1 VTNISKHS
9 GQSTNSIKTL
19 LMNYNSGIIIQA
31 RTASTRLPKKIIL
44 KIDNKTTFLD
54 VLLSRFMQLKKDFPI
69 VVATSNN
76 PDDDVIVEFG
86 NKYKIPVYRGSE
98 QNVLERF
105 VKCAEFHR
113 FDTIIR
119 VCSDNPFIDIQSII
133 ELYKNYRGEDYLSY
147 KINEKPSI
155 LTHYGFFAEIISLQ
169 ALKKVFNSG
178 ESQCIEHVSNCI
190 YSSESDFN
198 VRFIA
203 KNIPNQNIR
212 CTLDTKDDFENLKQ
226 IYFNWF
232 KKKKNS
238 NFGYLDLIE
247 YIESNPD
254 LVEKMKKQI
263 ISNSK

>member
-1 VTNISKHS
+1 
-9 GQSTNSIKTL
+9 
-19 LMNYNSGIIIQA
+19 MNYNTGIIIQA

-54 VLLSRFMQLKKDFPI
+54 VLLFRFIQLKKDFPI

-86 NKYKIPVYRGSE
+86 NKYKIPVYRDSE

-133 ELYKNYRGEDYLSY
+133 ELYNNYQGEDYLSY

-169 ALKKVFNSG
+169 ALKKIYNSG

-198 VRFIA
+198 VRFIN
-203 KNIPNQNIR
+203 KNIQNENIR
-212 CTLDTKDDFENLKQ
+212 CTLDTQDDFENLKQ

-247 YIESNPD
+247 FIESNPD
-254 LVEKMKKQI
+254 IVEKMKKQI
-263 ISNSK
+263 INNSK